1 MDFRFTGCL
10 RTPVRSC
17 ENIFRINFLYMKK
30 KKLLLCVIWLCVLG
44 NTKNKLKNY
53 IYNNV

>member
-17 ENIFRINFLYMKK
+17 ENIFRTNFLYMKK